1 MPSQGPTQQPPQ
13 SQAGPISAVDLAS
26 VLRCVAPSLFALLRS
41 QLMAIKVAAEHS
53 CMLFQS
59 AVLCNVVQQVV
70 HNQATTQL

>member
-1 MPSQGPTQQPPQ
+1 
-13 SQAGPISAVDLAS
+13 
-26 VLRCVAPSLFALLRS
+26 
-41 QLMAIKVAAEHS
+41 MAIKVAAEHS